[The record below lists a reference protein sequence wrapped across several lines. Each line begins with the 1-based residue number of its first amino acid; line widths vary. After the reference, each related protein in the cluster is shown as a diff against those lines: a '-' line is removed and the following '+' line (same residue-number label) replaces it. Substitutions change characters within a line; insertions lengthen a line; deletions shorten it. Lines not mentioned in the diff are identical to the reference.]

1 MAENGNKNN
10 ETGLTSRQKMV
21 LPILAASPSVAE
33 AARRSNVGLT
43 TLYRWLEDE
52 EFRSE
57 LERLH
62 EESAELARSEIQ
74 GLMLRSVRVI
84 SDSLKDPSPTIRLNA
99 AKAAMALAVK
109 LGDNRKLSQELEVL
123 EDALPIWAAQRTRP

>member
-1 MAENGNKNN
+1 MSVNVHKNN
-10 ETGLTSRQKMV
+10 ETGLTPRQKMA
-21 LPILAASPSVAE
+21 LPIIAASPTLTE
-33 AARRSNVGLT
+33 AARRASVNAR
-43 TLYRWLEDE
+43 TLKRWLEDE

-74 GLMLRSVRVI
+74 GLMLRSVKVI

-99 AKAAMALAVK
+99 ARAAMALAVK